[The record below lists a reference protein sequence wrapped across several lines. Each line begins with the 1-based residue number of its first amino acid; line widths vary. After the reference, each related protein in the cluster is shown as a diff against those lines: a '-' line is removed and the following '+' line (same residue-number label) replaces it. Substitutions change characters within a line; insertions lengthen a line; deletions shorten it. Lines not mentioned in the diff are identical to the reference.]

1 MASFVIMEPPA
12 KAGTNAA
19 EGTLF
24 VRDGFSLMAFFVPF
38 LWLLFH
44 RLWFEAIL
52 VVAAAVALGMAG
64 DYWNLAGTAAVL
76 SLMVSI
82 LVALEGNNWRIAAL
96 RRRGY
101 AEKGVIEADDRSE
114 AEIRYFAGGD
124 FNAEAPATA
133 PATRTA
139 RPVPLA
145 PSRPGGTLGL
155 VGYPREH

>member
-12 KAGTNAA
+12 KAGRNAA

-24 VRDGFSLMAFFVPF
+24 VRDGFSLLAFFMPF

-44 RLWFEAIL
+44 RLWFEAVL
-52 VVAAAVALGMAG
+52 VVAAAVALGLAG

-76 SLMVSI
+76 SLLVSA
-82 LVALEGNNWRIAAL
+82 LVGLEGNNWRIAAL

-101 AEKGVIEADDRSE
+101 AEKGVIEADSREE
-114 AEIRYFAGGD
+114 AEIRYFAGGASD
-124 FNAEAPATA
+124 EAPVAAPATQA
-133 PATRTA
+133 A
-139 RPVPLA
+139 RPAPFA